1 MPVVLGV
8 DGFAVR
14 IFLPPREH
22 APAHVHVLKAGGE
35 VVIELGATHAQ
46 CRLREVHR
54 MTDADVVRVF
64 RIVEANLELLR
75 KAWMQHHAK

>member
-1 MPVVLGV
+1 MPIVLRV

-22 APAHVHVLKAGGE
+22 TPAHVHVLKAGGE
-35 VVIELGATHAQ
+35 VVIELGATDEQ

-54 MTDADVVRVF
+54 MTDADVVRAF
-64 RIVEANLELLR
+64 RIVEANLELLQ